1 MIEEE
6 RTTADRVWRET
17 INGDMIMD
25 ILIFVVAIVAV
36 VVGAVCG
43 YLWARMRSVASET
56 LLHQKEVEAEQT
68 KKELSECRNEVVV
81 LRTENARMEEQLR
94 QQAEERKNLRTES
107 EMVFREI
114 ATSIFDEK
122 SKVMRESNRIQLG
135 EILTPFK
142 SDLESLKK
150 TIHDCYTGEV
160 SEVKSLRDSIK
171 DLQDLNNTIGR
182 EAKELTLA
190 LKGNSKVQG
199 DWGEMLLK
207 QLLEKSGLEEGTNY
221 LLQATENEDG
231 TKIKGEDGG
240 QLRPDA
246 IFYLPEGKSLI
257 IDSKVSLTSYT
268 DYINASAEEQPALL
282 AAHLRSVKSHI
293 DELARKEYPKYVK
306 NSADFVMM
314 FVPNEGAYLAA
325 LNADKDLWESAYN
338 RHIVIISP
346 THLISVLKLM
356 YQLWMRD
363 KQTKNALKIAEET
376 GKLYDKFA
384 NFVGDLEEVGRHIDK
399 ASATYEE
406 AYKKLSTGKG
416 NLLSRVENIRE
427 LGVKTSK
434 KLKIEEEEA
443 V

>member
-1 MIEEE
+1 ME
-6 RTTADRVWRET
+6 
-17 INGDMIMD
+17 IM
-25 ILIFVVAIVAV
+25 IFVVAVVALF
-36 VVGAVCG
+36 VGAVCG
-43 YLWARMRSVASET
+43 YLWSRTRSVASET
-56 LLHQKEVEAEQT
+56 LLQQKSAEAEQT
-68 KKELSECRNEVVV
+68 KAELLESRGEVVT
-81 LRTENARMEEQLR
+81 LRTENARLAEQLR

-122 SKVMRESNRIQLG
+122 SRTMRENNRTQLG

-160 SEVKSLRDSIK
+160 SEVKSLRDSINDLK
-171 DLQDLNNTIGR
+171 DLNTTIGR
-182 EAKELTLA
+182 EAKELSLA
-190 LKGNSKVQG
+190 LRGNSKVQG

-207 QLLEKSGLEEGTNY
+207 QLLEKSGLEEGVNY
-221 LLQATENEDG
+221 VLQATENEDG
-231 TKIKGEDGG
+231 TKIKSDEGG

-246 IFYLPEGKSLI
+246 IFYLPEGKNLI
-257 IDSKVSLTSYT
+257 IDAKVSLTAYT
-268 DYINASAEEQPALL
+268 DYVNASAEEQSAAL
-282 AAHLRSVKSHI
+282 AAHLRSIKSHI

-325 LNADKDLWESAYN
+325 LNADRDLWESAYN

-363 KQTKNALKIAEET
+363 KQTKNALKIADET

-384 NFVGDLEEVGRHIDK
+384 NFVGDLEEVGRQIDK
-399 ASATYEE
+399 ASLTYEE
-406 AYKKLSTGKG
+406 AFKKLSTGKG
-416 NLLSRVENIRE
+416 NILSRVESIRE
-427 LGVKTSK
+427 LGVKTAK
-434 KLKIEEEEA
+434 KLKTEEE
-443 V
+443 

>member
-1 MIEEE
+1 MQ
-6 RTTADRVWRET
+6 T
-17 INGDMIMD
+17 II
-25 ILIFVVAIVAV
+25 IFAVAVVAL

-43 YLWARMRSVASET
+43 YFVARTRSVAAET
-56 LLHQKEVEAEQT
+56 LLAQKQAEAEQS
-68 KKELSECRNEVVV
+68 KSELAECRAENSS
-81 LRTENARMEEQLR
+81 LRADNARLEEQLR
-94 QQAEERKNLRTES
+94 QQAEERKNLRLES
-107 EMVFREI
+107 ERAFREI

-122 SKVMRESNRIQLG
+122 SKVMLESNRAQLG

-142 SDLESLKK
+142 SDLENLKK
-150 TIHDCYTGEV
+150 TINDCYIGEM
-160 SEVKSLRDSIK
+160 SEVKSLKEQVK
-171 DLQDLNNTIGR
+171 DLTTLNTTIGR

-199 DWGEMLLK
+199 DWGEMFLK

-221 LLQATENEDG
+221 VLQATENEDG
-231 TKIKGEDGG
+231 TKIKSEDGG

-257 IDSKVSLTSYT
+257 IDSKVSLTAYT
-268 DYINASAEEQPALL
+268 DYINASAEEQPTKLAL
-282 AAHLRSVKSHI
+282 HLRSIKSHI

-325 LNADKDLWESAYN
+325 LNADKELWESAYN

-363 KQTKNALKIAEET
+363 KQTKNALRIADET
-376 GKLYDKFA
+376 GKLYDKFV
-384 NFVGDLEEVGRHIDK
+384 NFVGDFEDIGKHLDK
-399 ASATYEE
+399 ANSVYEE
-406 AYKKLSTGKG
+406 AFKKFSTGRG
-416 NLLSRVENIRE
+416 NIISRVENIRE
-427 LGVKTSK
+427 LGVTTAK
-434 KLKIEEEEA
+434 KLKIESEVYE
-443 V
+443 

>member
-1 MIEEE
+1 ME
-6 RTTADRVWRET
+6 
-17 INGDMIMD
+17 IM
-25 ILIFVVAIVAV
+25 IFVVAVVALF
-36 VVGAVCG
+36 VGAVCG
-43 YLWARMRSVASET
+43 YLWSRTRSVAAET
-56 LLHQKEVEAEQT
+56 LLQQKSAEAEQT
-68 KKELSECRNEVVV
+68 KTELAASRAEVVS
-81 LRTENARMEEQLR
+81 LRTENARLAEQLR

-122 SKVMRESNRIQLG
+122 SRTMRENNRTQLG

-160 SEVKSLRDSIK
+160 SEVKSLRDSINDLK
-171 DLQDLNNTIGR
+171 DLNTTIGR
-182 EAKELTLA
+182 EAKELSLA
-190 LKGNSKVQG
+190 LRGNSKVQG

-207 QLLEKSGLEEGTNY
+207 QLLEKSGLEEGVNY
-221 LLQATENEDG
+221 VLQATENEDG
-231 TKIKGEDGG
+231 TKIKSDEGG

-246 IFYLPEGKSLI
+246 IFYLPEGKNLI
-257 IDSKVSLTSYT
+257 IDAKVSLTAYT
-268 DYINASAEEQPALL
+268 DYVNASAEEQSVAL

-325 LNADKDLWESAYN
+325 LNADRDLWESAYN

-384 NFVGDLEEVGRHIDK
+384 NFVGDLEEVGRQIDK
-399 ASATYEE
+399 ASLTYEE
-406 AYKKLSTGKG
+406 AFKKLSTGKG
-416 NLLSRVENIRE
+416 NILSRVESIRE
-427 LGVKTSK
+427 LGVKTAK
-434 KLKIEEEEA
+434 KLKTEEE
-443 V
+443 

>member
-1 MIEEE
+1 M
-6 RTTADRVWRET
+6 
-17 INGDMIMD
+17 
-25 ILIFVVAIVAV
+25 IFVVAVVALF
-36 VVGAVCG
+36 VGAVCG
-43 YLWARMRSVASET
+43 YLWSRTRSVASET
-56 LLHQKEVEAEQT
+56 LLQQKSAEAEQT
-68 KKELSECRNEVVV
+68 KAELSASRSEVVA
-81 LRTENARMEEQLR
+81 LRTENARLAEQLR

-122 SKVMRESNRIQLG
+122 SRTMRENNRTQLG

-160 SEVKSLRDSIK
+160 SEVKSLRDSINDLK
-171 DLQDLNNTIGR
+171 DLNTTIGR
-182 EAKELTLA
+182 EAKELSLA
-190 LKGNSKVQG
+190 LRGNSKVQG

-207 QLLEKSGLEEGTNY
+207 QLLEKSGLEEGVNY
-221 LLQATENEDG
+221 VLQATENEDG
-231 TKIKGEDGG
+231 TKIKSDEGG

-246 IFYLPEGKSLI
+246 IFYLPEGKNLI
-257 IDSKVSLTSYT
+257 IDAKVSLTAYT
-268 DYINASAEEQPALL
+268 DYVNASAEEQSVALE
-282 AAHLRSVKSHI
+282 AHLRSVKSHI

-325 LNADKDLWESAYN
+325 LNADRDLWESAYN

-363 KQTKNALKIAEET
+363 KQTKNALKIADET

-384 NFVGDLEEVGRHIDK
+384 NFVGDLEEVGRQIDK
-399 ASATYEE
+399 ASLTYEE
-406 AYKKLSTGKG
+406 AFKKLSTGKG
-416 NLLSRVENIRE
+416 NILSRVESIRE
-427 LGVKTSK
+427 LGVKTAK
-434 KLKIEEEEA
+434 KLKTEEE
-443 V
+443 

>member
-1 MIEEE
+1 ME
-6 RTTADRVWRET
+6 
-17 INGDMIMD
+17 IM
-25 ILIFVVAIVAV
+25 IFVVAVVALF
-36 VVGAVCG
+36 VGAVCG
-43 YLWARMRSVASET
+43 YLWSRTRSVAAET
-56 LLHQKEVEAEQT
+56 LLQQKSAEAEQT
-68 KKELSECRNEVVV
+68 KTELAASRGEVVS
-81 LRTENARMEEQLR
+81 LRAENARLEEQLR

-122 SKVMRESNRIQLG
+122 SRTMRENNRTQLG

-160 SEVKSLRDSIK
+160 SEVKSLRDSINDLK
-171 DLQDLNNTIGR
+171 DLNTTIGR
-182 EAKELTLA
+182 EAKELSLA
-190 LKGNSKVQG
+190 LRGNSKVQG
-199 DWGEMLLK
+199 DWGEMFLK
-207 QLLEKSGLEEGTNY
+207 QLLEKSGLEEGVNY
-221 LLQATENEDG
+221 IVQATENEDG

-240 QLRPDA
+240 QLRPDLL
-246 IFYLPEGKSLI
+246 FYLPEGKNLI
-257 IDSKVSLTSYT
+257 IDAKVSLTAYT
-268 DYINASAEEQPALL
+268 DYINASTEEQPAAL
-282 AAHLRSVKSHI
+282 AAHLRSIKSHI

-325 LNADKDLWESAYN
+325 LNADRDLWESAYN

-363 KQTKNALKIAEET
+363 KQTKNALKIADET

-384 NFVGDLEEVGRHIDK
+384 NFVGDLEEVGRQIEK
-399 ASATYEE
+399 AGATYEE
-406 AYKKLSTGKG
+406 AYKKLSTGRG
-416 NLLSRVENIRE
+416 NILSRVEGIRE
-427 LGVKTSK
+427 LGVKTAK
-434 KLKIEEEEA
+434 KLKVEEE
-443 V
+443 